1 MGRLGGVRLDLALA
15 GLWVVA
21 HVVGASRGKGC
32 ADTDVRGARVADV
45 GEVGEVGVAV
55 EGVEDDL
62 VDGV

>member
-1 MGRLGGVRLDLALA
+1 MEGVRVDLVLA

-32 ADTDVRGARVADV
+32 ADTDIRGARVADV
-45 GEVGEVGVAV
+45 WEVGEVGFAV
-55 EGVEDDL
+55 DGVQDNL

>member
-1 MGRLGGVRLDLALA
+1 MELGLA

-32 ADTDVRGARVADV
+32 ADTDVWGARVADV

-55 EGVEDDL
+55 EGVEDNL